1 MTRVLDLTGDKAAKR
16 FDLLRTALLS
26 GGDGKGERVRAT
38 LRKEARLLDA
48 LDAVSHLTT
57 DGDPDRR
64 LLNADVGTLT
74 ISQEDFDLLQKYVDT
89 TPWIPRVAREAVD
102 LQDWLSASEKHDD

>member
-1 MTRVLDLTGDKAAKR
+1 MTRVLDLTGEKAAKR

-48 LDAVSHLTT
+48 LEAVSEPAATETDPERRTLTAA
-57 DGDPDRR
+57 G
-64 LLNADVGTLT
+64 GTVT

-102 LQDWLSASEKHDD
+102 VQDWLSASERQD